1 MSADNIK
8 LDERAPSLPL
18 GGYQEMEAIF
28 GGCDAK
34 YGMGGFVAVLLLIT
48 AVLLIYYVSYFV
60 ADLKKLRSENVCGG
74 KDQGCLCDG
83 NETMVGSKW
92 PEDTSEADLSKVAMG
107 Y

>member
-1 MSADNIK
+1 MSADSINPDDDP
-8 LDERAPSLPL
+8 LAL
-18 GGYQEMEAIF
+18 GGYEGFEAVY

-48 AVLLIYYVSYFV
+48 AIILIYYVSYFV
-60 ADLKKLRSENVCGG
+60 ADLKKLRRENICGG
-74 KDQGCLCDG
+74 KDQQCVCDG

-92 PEDTSEADLSKVAMG
+92 PEDTSEKDLSKVAMG